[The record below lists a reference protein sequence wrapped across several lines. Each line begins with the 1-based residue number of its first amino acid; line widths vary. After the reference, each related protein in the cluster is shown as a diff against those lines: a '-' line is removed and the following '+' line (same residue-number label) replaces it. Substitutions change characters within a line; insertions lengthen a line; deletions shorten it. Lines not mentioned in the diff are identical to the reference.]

1 LRRVPAARGGR
12 LARPDRPTGPER
24 LAHLEAAI
32 ELYADDFLAGFTLP
46 DSPAFDEWQFFVR
59 ESLRQLY
66 GQLLEQLIQ
75 AYGGQQAWNLAIP
88 SARKWVALDGLHER
102 HIGC

>member
-88 SARKWVALDGLHER
+88 TRANGWRSMDCMSR
-102 HIGC
+102 HTAC